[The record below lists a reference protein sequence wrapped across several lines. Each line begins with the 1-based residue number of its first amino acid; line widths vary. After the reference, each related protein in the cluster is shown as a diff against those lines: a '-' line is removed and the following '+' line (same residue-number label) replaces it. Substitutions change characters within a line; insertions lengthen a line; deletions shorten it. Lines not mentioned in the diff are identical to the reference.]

1 MGIEPTAQ
9 AWEAW
14 VLPLYDA
21 RRGAIVD
28 RGSPGIKRLGVE
40 LHREI
45 QIPEVAAMPVITPEN
60 KPTSADFRAL
70 LQLAGPHRECW
81 AFCLADTWQQ
91 SGDGRCD
98 VLTKDLRHSFVYGPR
113 FRQIGEVRCCNTGR

>member
-21 RRGAIVD
+21 RRRAIVD

-45 QIPEVAAMPVITPEN
+45 QIPEVAAMPVIAPGN
-60 KPTSADFRAL
+60 KPTRATSAPCCSWPARIVNAGLSVWLIPGSTRAMAAL
-70 LQLAGPHRECW
+70 V
-81 AFCLADTWQQ
+81 
-91 SGDGRCD
+91 S
-98 VLTKDLRHSFVYGPR
+98 
-113 FRQIGEVRCCNTGR
+113 